1 MEFKYL
7 ATVSLKEAAKRMGS
21 WNIFRMEL
29 YEVYNIYI
37 YVYQSSIYESY
48 IYIYENQKLR
58 ALWYIKIRNR
68 WDWYMKTMN

>member
-37 YVYQSSIYESY
+37 KVQYMRV
-48 IYIYENQKLR
+48 IYIY
-58 ALWYIKIRNR
+58 
-68 WDWYMKTMN
+68 MKTKIEGIMLH